1 MTPPLICCAEGRL
14 EQGGAIGVVV
24 RRVEDMPDAAVVVN
38 SEDEVTAAAF
48 IPYQDGVDHDS
59 YGRSSRIA

>member
-1 MTPPLICCAEGRL
+1 
-14 EQGGAIGVVV
+14 
-24 RRVEDMPDAAVVVN
+24 MPDAAVVVN